1 MKLTRADLFFW
12 VREYFKENEAVYPEC
27 RNLQGQNLSTEQI
40 KALIRRTG
48 FRDSCET
55 SLSHYCLYQGD
66 PEYQALEDRLMEIE
80 EAGDIYGV
88 SDEWK
93 KVDHLLDEMVTSHAP
108 MIAKLKPVN
117 IIRTILGLK
126 GQLELF

>member
-1 MKLTRADLFFW
+1 MELTRTDLFFW
-12 VREYFKENEAVYPEC
+12 LREYFKENEAVYPEC
-27 RNLQGQNLSTEQI
+27 RNLRGKKLRSEQI
-40 KALIRRTG
+40 TELIRRTG
-48 FRDSCET
+48 FQDSCDK
-55 SLSHYCLYQGD
+55 SLAHYCLYQSD

-80 EAGDIYGV
+80 EAGDIYGK

-93 KVDHLLDEMVTSHAP
+93 KVDHLLDEMVASHAP

>member
-1 MKLTRADLFFW
+1 MELTRADLFFW
-12 VREYFKENEAVYPEC
+12 VREYFKESEVVFPEC
-27 RNLQGQNLSTEQI
+27 RNLQGQILSTDQI
-40 KALIRRTG
+40 KALICRTG
-48 FRDSCET
+48 FRDSCNK
-55 SLSHYCLYQGD
+55 SLAFYCLYQSD
-66 PEYQALEDRLMEIE
+66 PEYQALEDRLMAIE

-93 KVDHLLDEMVTSHAP
+93 KVDHLLDEMVASHAP
-108 MIAKLKPVN
+108 IIAKLKPVN